1 MTDAIRP
8 DTCAVFL
15 ADTQLLVL
23 LLLGDKVGSLEAP
36 LCLMNHQEDTQ
47 DSADS
52 GTHSYNLLWQKDT
65 EQDQQRE
72 KTQGENWGNQAQA
85 SKNPSQWSV

>member
-1 MTDAIRP
+1 MSDALRP

-15 ADTQLLVL
+15 ADTQVLVL
-23 LLLGDKVGSLEAP
+23 LLLGDKVGSSEAP
-36 LCLMNHQEDTQ
+36 LCLMNHQEDIQ
-47 DSADS
+47 DSADI

-72 KTQGENWGNQAQA
+72 RHMGQSWGNQAQA
-85 SKNPSQWSV
+85 SKSPSQWSL